1 MLYKVSVGLRHA
13 HVPQR
18 LCFWQ
23 RSLLDHL
30 LSLFILL
37 IELLT
42 LNLQVENYSCIEVE
56 QIPACSNA
64 AKPFF
69 VPKLKKRESWPS
81 SPDVKMS
88 FW

>member
-18 LCFWQ
+18 LCFRQ

-64 AKPFF
+64 AKTIFR
-69 VPKLKKRESWPS
+69 VEVKKRQARAGLHLQ
-81 SPDVKMS
+81 M
-88 FW
+88 